1 MGREVHK
8 AKIQGRTRYAMLSTV
23 TMDYATPFMPRDIL
37 FAQMKTGGFKLPVIS
52 QMFKEA
58 THVKKVRGKQEV
70 SYPVIRLSFK
80 PTTKTWRQE
89 AEELHKKRML

>member
-23 TMDYATPFMPRDIL
+23 TMDYATPFMPRNL
-37 FAQMKTGGFKLPVIS
+37 LVTQMKTEGFKLPVIS

-58 THVKKVRGKQEV
+58 TKVKKVRGKQEV
-70 SYPVIRLSFK
+70 SYPVIRLGFN
-80 PTTKTWRQE
+80 PLTKS
-89 AEELHKKRML
+89 